1 MVDFAEQRRN
11 MVESQV
17 RPSDLTDR
25 RVLSSMLEVN
35 REAFLPA
42 SLQGVAYSDG
52 ELSLATVEGAASA
65 RAMLSPRTVARL
77 IQSLDLDAQDIVLLV
92 GTGAGY
98 EAALLSHIVQTV
110 VCVESDSGL
119 AAWAEAALQNEHI
132 GNAAIVEGG
141 LADGYASEGPY
152 DAIFINGGVDQVPD
166 RLFDQLKDGGRL
178 AAIRR
183 HAGVMRLARWQ
194 RDGAH
199 YALSETDAAAADVLP
214 AFAREESFVF

>member
-1 MVDFAEQRRN
+1 MVDFTEQRLN
-11 MVESQV
+11 MVEGQV

-42 SLQGVAYSDG
+42 SLHGVAYSDG
-52 ELSLATVEGAASA
+52 ELSLASVEGAMSE

-77 IQSLDLDAQDIVLLV
+77 IQSLELESQDIVLLV

-110 VCVESDSGL
+110 VCVESDKGL
-119 AAWAEAALQNEHI
+119 AAWAEKALQNEHI
-132 GNAAIVEGG
+132 GNAATVEGR
-141 LADGYASEGPY
+141 LDDGYVSEGPY
-152 DAIFINGGVDQVPD
+152 DAILINGAVDQIPA

-178 AAIRR
+178 ATIRR
-183 HAGVMRLARWQ
+183 HGGVMRLTRWQ
-194 RDGAH
+194 RDGEH
-199 YALSETDAAAADVLP
+199 YALSEMDTAAAVVLP
-214 AFAREESFVF
+214 AFAREESFQF

>member
-25 RVLSSMLEVN
+25 RILSSMLEVD

-52 ELSLATVEGAASA
+52 ELSLASIEGVMSV
-65 RAMLSPRTVARL
+65 REMLSPRTVAQL
-77 IQSLDLDAQDIVLLV
+77 IQSLELEAQDIVLLV

-98 EAALLSHIVQTV
+98 EAALLAQIVQTV
-110 VCVESDSGL
+110 VCIESDAGL
-119 AAWAEAALQNEHI
+119 ATWAETALQDAHI
-132 GNAAIVEGG
+132 GNAATVEGA
-141 LADGYASEGPY
+141 LQEGYASEGPY
-152 DAIFINGGVDQVPD
+152 DAILINGGVDQVPA

-183 HAGVMRLARWQ
+183 NGGVTRLARWQ
-194 RDGAH
+194 RNGEH
-199 YALSETDAAAADVLP
+199 YALLEGNTAAASLLP
-214 AFAREESFVF
+214 AFAREEAFVF